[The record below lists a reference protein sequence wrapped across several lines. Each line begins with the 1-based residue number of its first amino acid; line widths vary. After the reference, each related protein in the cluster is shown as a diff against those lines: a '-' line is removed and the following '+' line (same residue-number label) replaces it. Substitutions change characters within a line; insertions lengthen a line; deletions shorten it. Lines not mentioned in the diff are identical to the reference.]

1 LASGTAVL
9 MDLLWLAVNRRFEYE
24 ADLIAARV
32 VGRDAMI
39 SALRKLS
46 ELSGSGEHLSK
57 LSEVHSD
64 HPSIEN
70 RIKRLQD
77 AGI

>member
-9 MDLLWLAVNRRFEYE
+9 MDLLWRAVNRRFEYE
-24 ADLIAARV
+24 ADSIAARI

-46 ELSGSGEHLSK
+46 ELRGSSGEHLS
-57 LSEVHSD
+57 S
-64 HPSIEN
+64 
-70 RIKRLQD
+70 
-77 AGI
+77 